1 MLRLHTARPDQAKPR
16 RGQARQQPAPALRP
30 PGHRVRSTSPI
41 YCKWGML
48 QLRLRLRML
57 NSCCT

>member
-1 MLRLHTARPDQAKPR
+1 MLRLHTAKPSQDEARPGCNLP
-16 RGQARQQPAPALRP
+16 PLPALGR
-30 PGHRVRSTSPI
+30 RVRSTSPI

-48 QLRLRLRML
+48 RLRLRLRML